1 MLRHWL
7 QKRKQKHLIDFN
19 DKERSQLKQ
28 YFNSLDED
36 GSSNLNTILES
47 IGIDE
52 LEEPLISLGIAESRE
67 DVKKLIY
74 TVDDDGF
81 IEFKEFLE
89 IIKNK
94 NGDGKSN
101 SKETMVIDFFKGI
114 CKIKKDMINGRLGH
128 GSNQPINKNLPF
140 SLIISTIRRQK
151 LLDALMANDP
161 KKKEEGEK
169 VMKAY
174 GKLISQRRA

>member
-1 MLRHWL
+1 MKMVQVNKIRV
-7 QKRKQKHLIDFN
+7 
-19 DKERSQLKQ
+19 
-28 YFNSLDED
+28 
-36 GSSNLNTILES
+36 LES

-101 SKETMVIDFFKGI
+101 SKETMVIDFFKG
-114 CKIKKDMINGRLGH
+114 KIYIYK
-128 GSNQPINKNLPF
+128 
-140 SLIISTIRRQK
+140 IRHDKWSFRTW
-151 LLDALMANDP
+151 
-161 KKKEEGEK
+161 
-169 VMKAY
+169 
-174 GKLISQRRA
+174 

>member
-1 MLRHWL
+1 M
-7 QKRKQKHLIDFN
+7 
-19 DKERSQLKQ
+19 
-28 YFNSLDED
+28 DED
-36 GSSNLNTILES
+36 GSSIKLHFKWLES

-114 CKIKKDMINGRLGH
+114 KWGN
-128 GSNQPINKNLPF
+128 S
-140 SLIISTIRRQK
+140 
-151 LLDALMANDP
+151 
-161 KKKEEGEK
+161 
-169 VMKAY
+169 
-174 GKLISQRRA
+174 

>member
-1 MLRHWL
+1 MRMV
-7 QKRKQKHLIDFN
+7 QVTM
-19 DKERSQLKQ
+19 
-28 YFNSLDED
+28 Y
-36 GSSNLNTILES
+36 LNVES

-101 SKETMVIDFFKGI
+101 SKETMVIDFFKGNYNFYNFI
-114 CKIKKDMINGRLGH
+114 
-128 GSNQPINKNLPF
+128 
-140 SLIISTIRRQK
+140 
-151 LLDALMANDP
+151 
-161 KKKEEGEK
+161 
-169 VMKAY
+169 
-174 GKLISQRRA
+174 